1 MLSSAAIAPAEP
13 PSADQTIVVVPAAA
27 RPATSPSKGASR
39 PGAGDGDGDKTMML
53 LSAAIL
59 TSDAAAA
66 RNEYPLGPL
75 NEIGRA
81 EENQIQIASSNLSRK
96 HAVIR
101 AVPGGFSITDL
112 GSQNGTFVNGD
123 RITERRLADGD
134 TIELGS
140 VRFVFRTPWPVA
152 GAAASGSGAAR
163 QAGR

>member
-1 MLSSAAIAPAEP
+1 ML
-13 PSADQTIVVVPAAA
+13 
-27 RPATSPSKGASR
+27 
-39 PGAGDGDGDKTMML
+39 L

-59 TSDAAAA
+59 TSDVAAG
-66 RNEYPLGPL
+66 RNEYTLGPL

-112 GSQNGTFVNGD
+112 GSQNGTFVNGE
-123 RITERRLADGD
+123 RIVERRLSDGD

-140 VRFVFRTPWPVA
+140 VRFVFRTPWPIAGA
-152 GAAASGSGAAR
+152 GAAAGGAGAR
-163 QAGR
+163 HPGNR